1 MNTGRIA
8 RVNELL
14 RREIA
19 EAFYR
24 IFGEQEFDLS
34 AVTVTH
40 VDTSPDLRHARV
52 GLSIRGDES
61 TQQAT
66 MRRVRQQRKE
76 FQRIIGRNVVLK
88 YNPQLKFE
96 IDRSLQE
103 GDRVLD
109 LIRELEERETPPA
122 GDADRSEEAEP
133 PPAPS

>member
-1 MNTGRIA
+1 M
-8 RVNELL
+8 NELL